1 MENKEQS
8 FDAAQDRPQIQVSV
22 DPNSYMITMV
32 NMAFD
37 EEMFHFL
44 ITSGNQGRQFT
55 ATPKHAKR
63 IYMLLKQQVEDYEK
77 KFGEIKT
84 ELPKRPQATQAN
96 TKLGF

>member
-1 MENKEQS
+1 MENKEQ
-8 FDAAQDRPQIQVSV
+8 QQIQVSV

-63 IYMLLKQQVEDYEK
+63 IHLLLKQQIDQYEK

-84 ELPKRPQATQAN
+84 NLPQMPKN
-96 TKLGF
+96 TSETKNIGF